1 MTSNPRVRAISL
13 IKGDQPVFRALHP
26 TVAIAA
32 ILALPLAARID
43 PRQDAG
49 VPAREEPVPRTD
61 VRADIAKAQLKTARQ
76 ALEMI
81 RRSSELGAPI
91 VNQPRDVHRWSTRL
105 LGAQIYLSLPED
117 TPRTADPEVY
127 FALATAAPTPERTTA
142 FEDHLKRM
150 RNWEST
156 LRPLYERGILSAL
169 EFLEIQSHRLEAEFW
184 LARERSREQKHA
196 EKPSGR
202 DP

>member
-1 MTSNPRVRAISL
+1 MVSHR
-13 IKGDQPVFRALHP
+13 LHS
-26 TVAIAA
+26 TVAVLALLTLPIAA
-32 ILALPLAARID
+32 TRSE
-43 PRQDAG
+43 PRQDAKADQPE
-49 VPAREEPVPRTD
+49 VAPRASD
-61 VRADIAKAQLKTARQ
+61 DRADIARAQLKTARQ